1 VNRNERRK
9 RLSIARK
16 RASWE
21 WIERSVTDED
31 RANHTLCRD
40 IRRAFLNDFYSV
52 QIYEVA
58 TGIGEVLHL
67 IIRPQDG
74 SALSQP
80 SWGELQ
86 RIKNELVGHESC
98 AIQFYPRESHLRDSA
113 NLYHLWVLPV
123 DVELPF
129 GLHREQGVRNI

>member
-1 VNRNERRK
+1 VNRNERRT

-21 WIERSVTDED
+21 WIERPITDED
-31 RANHTLCRD
+31 RANHPASRD
-40 IRRAFLNDFYSV
+40 IRRAFLNDFFSV
-52 QIYEVA
+52 QVYEVE
-58 TGIGEVLHL
+58 TDIGEVLHL

-74 SALSQP
+74 NALSQP
-80 SWGELQ
+80 SWAELQ
-86 RIKNELVGHESC
+86 RIKNELIGHESC

-123 DVELPF
+123 NVELPF
-129 GLHREQGVRNI
+129 GLHREQGLRNI